1 MQIELDYITE
11 KLHAI
16 DINLEDVSRG
26 LTPSGYLTINQY
38 LDDMRYQLSEL
49 STEINN
55 LEITS
60 WIIVIPMTLIRIN
73 LDSMSMTC

>member
-38 LDDMRYQLSEL
+38 LDDMRYQLFEL

-55 LEITS
+55 LEIAS
-60 WIIVIPMTLIRIN
+60 
-73 LDSMSMTC
+73 

>member
-1 MQIELDYITE
+1 MQIELDYITQ

-38 LDDMRYQLSEL
+38 LDDMRYQLYEL
-49 STEINN
+49 SSDIFN
-55 LEITS
+55 LEIK
-60 WIIVIPMTLIRIN
+60 
-73 LDSMSMTC
+73 

>member
-16 DINLEDVSRG
+16 DIDLEDVSRG

-38 LDDMRYQLSEL
+38 LDDMRYQLFEL

-60 WIIVIPMTLIRIN
+60 
-73 LDSMSMTC
+73 

>member
-16 DINLEDVSRG
+16 DIDLEDVSRG
-26 LTPSGYLTINQY
+26 LTPSGYLTINSY
-38 LDDMRYQLSEL
+38 LDDMRYQLFEL

-60 WIIVIPMTLIRIN
+60 
-73 LDSMSMTC
+73 

>member
-1 MQIELDYITE
+1 MQVELDYITQ

-38 LDDMRYQLSEL
+38 LDDMRYQLYEL
-49 STEINN
+49 SSDIFN
-55 LEITS
+55 LEIK
-60 WIIVIPMTLIRIN
+60 
-73 LDSMSMTC
+73 

>member
-11 KLHAI
+11 ALHAI

-26 LTPSGYLTINQY
+26 ITPSGYLTINQY

-49 STEINN
+49 NTEISN
-55 LEITS
+55 LE
-60 WIIVIPMTLIRIN
+60 VN
-73 LDSMSMTC
+73 